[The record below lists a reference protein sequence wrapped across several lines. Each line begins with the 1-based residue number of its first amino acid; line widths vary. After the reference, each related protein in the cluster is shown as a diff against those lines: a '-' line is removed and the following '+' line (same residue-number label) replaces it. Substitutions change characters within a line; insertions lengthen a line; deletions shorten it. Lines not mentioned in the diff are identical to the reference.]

1 MRLSKRI
8 AAVALAAV
16 MAVSMLTACGGGGG
30 GSTGGSN
37 SGNGGSNNGNN
48 SSNVGGNNTGNGSN
62 TGSNTGNGGDSG
74 NGGSGAGSDSGTTVT
89 EIPLTKSKIYKT
101 ETLKEYYVITIDS
114 DGDQD
119 LTAVKGENVYSKYE
133 YTDEN
138 NTITN
143 EVLLKGKDRYT
154 IVRPDTYR
162 YESLKKAIEYM
173 GYDTAKMTKT
183 ICGHTV
189 INSGTSENPGETV
202 TMPTVQVGTREL
214 DKKTYYAETIV
225 YTKNNS
231 ETWCF
236 DESGKPKAMISTSVN
251 EDGKKEEYITRVK
264 TFEYHVP
271 DTSVF
276 NLPSDA
282 VIVEYKNDMTAEK
295 QLADAVKQL
304 EEKGLI
310 SKK

>member
-30 GSTGGSN
+30 GSNGGS
-37 SGNGGSNNGNN
+37 SSSGSNNG
-48 SSNVGGNNTGNGSN
+48 SSSSSSSSSGS
-62 TGSNTGNGGDSG
+62 SS
-74 NGGSGAGSDSGTTVT
+74 GSGSSSSGSDSGTTVT
-89 EIPLTKSKIYKT
+89 EIPLTKSKIYKV
-101 ETLKEYYVITIDS
+101 ETLKEYYVVTIDS
-114 DGDQD
+114 DGEQN
-119 LTAVKGENVYSKYE
+119 LVAVKGENAYSKYE
-133 YTDEN
+133 STYDNHTM
-138 NTITN
+138 TN
-143 EVLLKGKDRYT
+143 EELVKGKDRYT
-154 IVRPDTYR
+154 IVRPGTYI
-162 YESLKKAIEYM
+162 YESLKKAIENM

-189 INSGTSENPGETV
+189 INSGTSEKPDGTV

-225 YTKNNS
+225 FSKNNS

-264 TFEYHVP
+264 TFEYHVS

-282 VIVEYKNDMTAEK
+282 VIVEYKNGMMD
-295 QLADAVKQL
+295 ADVLKQL

>member
-30 GSTGGSN
+30 GSNGGS
-37 SGNGGSNNGNN
+37 SSSGSNNG
-48 SSNVGGNNTGNGSN
+48 SSS
-62 TGSNTGNGGDSG
+62 SSSSS
-74 NGGSGAGSDSGTTVT
+74 SGASSGSSSGSSSSSSSSGSDSGTTVT
-89 EIPLTKSKIYKT
+89 EIPLTKSKIYKV
-101 ETLKEYYVITIDS
+101 ETLKEYYVVTIDS
-114 DGDQD
+114 DGDQN

-133 YTDEN
+133 YTYDN
-138 NTITN
+138 QTMTN
-143 EVLLKGKDRYT
+143 EELVKGKDRYT
-154 IVRPDTYR
+154 IVRPGTYI
-162 YESLKKAIEYM
+162 YESLKKAIENM

-189 INSGTSENPGETV
+189 INSGTSEKPDGTV

-225 YTKNNS
+225 FGKNNS

-264 TFEYHVP
+264 TFEYHVS

-282 VIVEYKNDMTAEK
+282 VIVEYKNGMMD
-295 QLADAVKQL
+295 ADVLKQL

>member
-30 GSTGGSN
+30 GSNGGS
-37 SGNGGSNNGNN
+37 SSSGSNNG
-48 SSNVGGNNTGNGSN
+48 SSSSSSSSGSSSS
-62 TGSNTGNGGDSG
+62 GSSSG
-74 NGGSGAGSDSGTTVT
+74 SSSSSSSGSGSSSSGSDSGTTVT
-89 EIPLTKSKIYKT
+89 EIPLTKSKIYKV
-101 ETLKEYYVITIDS
+101 ETLKEYYVVTIDS
-114 DGDQD
+114 DGDQN

-133 YTDEN
+133 YTYEN

-143 EVLLKGKDRYT
+143 EELLKGKDRYT
-154 IVRPDTYR
+154 IVRPGSLR
-162 YESLKKAIEYM
+162 YESIKEAFGNL
-173 GYDTAKMTKT
+173 GYDTTKMTKT

-189 INSGTSENPGETV
+189 ISSGTSENPGETV
-202 TMPTVQVGTREL
+202 TMPTVQVGTREV

-225 YTKNNS
+225 YTKNRS
-231 ETWCF
+231 ETYCF

-276 NLPSDA
+276 DLPSDA
-282 VIVEYKNDMTAEK
+282 VIIEYTDNMTYDDVA
-295 QLADAVKQL
+295 KQL

>member
-30 GSTGGSN
+30 GSNGGS
-37 SGNGGSNNGNN
+37 SSSGSNNG
-48 SSNVGGNNTGNGSN
+48 SSSSSSSSSGASSGSSS
-62 TGSNTGNGGDSG
+62 GSSSSSSS
-74 NGGSGAGSDSGTTVT
+74 GSGSSSSGSDSGTTVT
-89 EIPLTKSKIYKT
+89 EIPLTKSKIYKV
-101 ETLKEYYVITIDS
+101 ETLKEYYVVTIDS
-114 DGDQD
+114 DGNQD
-119 LTAVKGENVYSKYE
+119 LVAVKGENAYSKYE
-133 YTDEN
+133 STYDNHTM
-138 NTITN
+138 TN
-143 EVLLKGKDRYT
+143 EELVKGKDRYT
-154 IVRPDTYR
+154 IVRPGTYM
-162 YESLKKAIEYM
+162 YELLKEAIEHM

-189 INSGTSENPGETV
+189 INSGTSEKPDGTV

-225 YTKNNS
+225 FSKNNS

-264 TFEYHVP
+264 TFEYHVS

-282 VIVEYKNDMTAEK
+282 VIVEYKNGMMD
-295 QLADAVKQL
+295 ADVLKQL

>member
-30 GSTGGSN
+30 GSNGGS
-37 SGNGGSNNGNN
+37 SSSGSNNG
-48 SSNVGGNNTGNGSN
+48 SSSSSSSSGSASS
-62 TGSNTGNGGDSG
+62 GSSSG
-74 NGGSGAGSDSGTTVT
+74 SSSSSSSGSGSSSSGSDSGTTVT

-114 DGDQD
+114 DGDQN

-133 YTDEN
+133 YTYEN
-138 NTITN
+138 HTMTN
-143 EVLLKGKDRYT
+143 EELLKGKDRYT
-154 IVRPDTYR
+154 IVRPGTYE
-162 YESLKKAIEYM
+162 YELLKEAIETM
-173 GYDTAKMTKT
+173 KYDTAKMTKT

-189 INSGTSENPGETV
+189 ISSGTSEKPGETV

-225 YTKNNS
+225 YTKNYS
-231 ETWCF
+231 ETYCF

-251 EDGKKEEYITRVK
+251 EGGKKEEYITRVK

-271 DTSVF
+271 DASVF
-276 NLPSDA
+276 DLPNDA
-282 VIVEYKNDMTAEK
+282 VIVEGKNNMTD
-295 QLADAVKQL
+295 ADALKQL

>member
-30 GSTGGSN
+30 GSNGGS
-37 SGNGGSNNGNN
+37 SSSGSNNG
-48 SSNVGGNNTGNGSN
+48 SSSSSSSSGSASS
-62 TGSNTGNGGDSG
+62 GSSSG
-74 NGGSGAGSDSGTTVT
+74 SSSSSSSGSSSSSSGSDSGTTVT

-101 ETLKEYYVITIDS
+101 ETLKEYYVITVDS

-119 LTAVKGENVYSKYE
+119 LIAVKGENAYSKHE
-133 YTDEN
+133 YTYEN

-143 EVLLKGKDRYT
+143 EKLVKGKDLYT
-154 IVRPDTYR
+154 IVRPGTYS
-162 YESLKKAIEYM
+162 YESLKEAIEHM

-189 INSGTSENPGETV
+189 ISSGTSENPGETV

-214 DKKTYYAETIV
+214 DKKTYYAETIA
-225 YTKNNS
+225 YTKNHS

-264 TFEYHVP
+264 TFEYHVS

-276 NLPSDA
+276 DLPSDA
-282 VIVEYKNDMTAEK
+282 VIVEYKNDMID
-295 QLADAVKQL
+295 ADVLKQL

>member
-16 MAVSMLTACGGGGG
+16 MAVSMLTACGGGG

-89 EIPLTKSKIYKT
+89 EIPLTKSKIYKV
-101 ETLKEYYVITIDS
+101 ETLKEYYIVTIDS
-114 DGDQD
+114 DGEQG
-119 LTAVKGENVYSKYE
+119 LAAVKGENAYSKHE
-133 YTDEN
+133 YTDDN
-138 NTITN
+138 HTMTN
-143 EVLLKGKDRYT
+143 EKLVKGKDRYT
-154 IVRPDTYR
+154 IVRPGTYE
-162 YESLKKAIEYM
+162 YKLLKEAIENM
-173 GYDTAKMTKT
+173 RYDTAKMTKT

-189 INSGTSENPGETV
+189 INSETSEKPDGTV

-225 YTKNNS
+225 FDKNNS

-236 DESGKPKAMISTSVN
+236 DESGKPKAMISTFVN
-251 EDGKKEEYITRVK
+251 EDGKKEEDITRVK
-264 TFEYHVP
+264 TFEYHVS

-282 VIVEYKNDMTAEK
+282 VIVEYKNDTID
-295 QLADAVKQL
+295 ADVLKQL

>member
-30 GSTGGSN
+30 GSNGGS
-37 SGNGGSNNGNN
+37 SSSGSNNG
-48 SSNVGGNNTGNGSN
+48 SSSSSSSSGSASS
-62 TGSNTGNGGDSG
+62 GSSSG
-74 NGGSGAGSDSGTTVT
+74 SSSSSSSGSGSSSSGSDSGTTVT
-89 EIPLTKSKIYKT
+89 EIPFTKSKIYKT

-114 DGDQD
+114 DGDQN
-119 LTAVKGENVYSKYE
+119 LVAVKGENVYSKYE
-133 YTDEN
+133 YTYEN

-143 EVLLKGKDRYT
+143 EELLKGKDRYT
-154 IVRPDTYR
+154 IVRPGTYS
-162 YESLKKAIEYM
+162 YESLKEAIEHM

-189 INSGTSENPGETV
+189 ISSGTSENPGETV
-202 TMPTVQVGTREL
+202 TMPKVQVGTREL

-225 YTKNNS
+225 YRKNNS

-251 EDGKKEEYITRVK
+251 EDGTKEEYITRVK
-264 TFEYHVP
+264 TFEYNVP

-282 VIVEYKNDMTAEK
+282 VIVEYKNGMMD
-295 QLADAVKQL
+295 ADVVKQL

>member
-30 GSTGGSN
+30 STGGSN

-48 SSNVGGNNTGNGSN
+48 SSNVGGDNTGNGSN

-89 EIPLTKSKIYKT
+89 EIPFTKSKIYKT
-101 ETLKEYYVITIDS
+101 ETLKEYYVITVDS

-119 LTAVKGENVYSKYE
+119 LIAVKGDNAYSKHE
-133 YTDEN
+133 YTYEN

-143 EVLLKGKDRYT
+143 EKLVKGKDLYT
-154 IVRPDTYR
+154 IVRPGTYS
-162 YESLKKAIEYM
+162 YESLKEAIEHM

-189 INSGTSENPGETV
+189 ISSGTSENPGETV

-214 DKKTYYAETIV
+214 DKKTYYAETIA
-225 YTKNNS
+225 YTKNHS

-264 TFEYHVP
+264 TFEYHVS

-276 NLPSDA
+276 DLPSDA
-282 VIVEYKNDMTAEK
+282 VIVEYKNDMID
-295 QLADAVKQL
+295 ADVLKQL

>member
-30 GSTGGSN
+30 GSNGGSSSSGSNNGSSSSGSASSGSN
-37 SGNGGSNNGNN
+37 SGSNSGTSTGGGS
-48 SSNVGGNNTGNGSN
+48 SSS
-62 TGSNTGNGGDSG
+62 
-74 NGGSGAGSDSGTTVT
+74 GSDSGTTVT
-89 EIPLTKSKIYKT
+89 EIPFTKSKIYKT

-114 DGDQD
+114 DGDQN

-133 YTDEN
+133 YTYEN

-143 EVLLKGKDRYT
+143 EELLKGKDRYN
-154 IVRPDTYR
+154 IVRPGTYE
-162 YESLKKAIEYM
+162 YESLKKAIEKM

-189 INSGTSENPGETV
+189 INSGTSEKPDGTV

-225 YTKNNS
+225 FSKNNS
-231 ETWCF
+231 ETFCF

-264 TFEYHVP
+264 TFEYHVS

-282 VIVEYKNDMTAEK
+282 VIVEYKNGMMN
-295 QLADAVKQL
+295 ADVLKQL

>member
-30 GSTGGSN
+30 SNGGS
-37 SGNGGSNNGNN
+37 SSSGSNNG
-48 SSNVGGNNTGNGSN
+48 SSS
-62 TGSNTGNGGDSG
+62 SSSSS
-74 NGGSGAGSDSGTTVT
+74 SGASSGSSSGSSSSSSSGSSSSSSGSDSGTTVT
-89 EIPLTKSKIYKT
+89 EIPLTKSKIYKV
-101 ETLKEYYVITIDS
+101 ETLKEYYVVTIDS
-114 DGDQD
+114 DGEQN
-119 LTAVKGENVYSKYE
+119 LVAVKGENAYSKYE
-133 YTDEN
+133 STYDNHTM
-138 NTITN
+138 TN
-143 EVLLKGKDRYT
+143 EELVKGKDRYT
-154 IVRPDTYR
+154 IVRPGTYI
-162 YESLKKAIEYM
+162 YESLKKAIENM

-189 INSGTSENPGETV
+189 INSGTSEKPDGTV

-225 YTKNNS
+225 FSKNNS

-282 VIVEYKNDMTAEK
+282 VIVEYKNGMMD
-295 QLADAVKQL
+295 ADVLKQL

>member
-30 GSTGGSN
+30 GSNGGS
-37 SGNGGSNNGNN
+37 SSSGSNNG
-48 SSNVGGNNTGNGSN
+48 SSS
-62 TGSNTGNGGDSG
+62 SSSS
-74 NGGSGAGSDSGTTVT
+74 GSGASSGSSSGSSSSSSSGSGSSSSGSDSGTTVT

-114 DGDQD
+114 DGDQN

-133 YTDEN
+133 YTYEN

-143 EVLLKGKDRYT
+143 EELLKGKDRYT
-154 IVRPDTYR
+154 IVRPGTYS
-162 YESLKKAIEYM
+162 YESLKEAIEYM

-189 INSGTSENPGETV
+189 ISSGTSENPGETV

-225 YTKNNS
+225 YRKNNS

-264 TFEYHVP
+264 TFEYYVP
-271 DTSVF
+271 DASVF
-276 NLPSDA
+276 DLPNDA
-282 VIVEYKNDMTAEK
+282 VIVEGKNNMTD
-295 QLADAVKQL
+295 ADALKQL

>member
-30 GSTGGSN
+30 SNGGS
-37 SGNGGSNNGNN
+37 SSSGSNNG
-48 SSNVGGNNTGNGSN
+48 SSSSSSSSGSASS
-62 TGSNTGNGGDSG
+62 GSSSG
-74 NGGSGAGSDSGTTVT
+74 SSSSSSSGSGSSSSGSDSGTTVT
-89 EIPLTKSKIYKT
+89 EIPLTKSKIYKV
-101 ETLKEYYVITIDS
+101 ETLKEYYVVTIDS
-114 DGDQD
+114 DGNQD
-119 LTAVKGENVYSKYE
+119 LVAVKGENAYSKYE
-133 YTDEN
+133 STYDNHTM
-138 NTITN
+138 TN
-143 EVLLKGKDRYT
+143 EELVKGKDRYT
-154 IVRPDTYR
+154 IVRPGTYM
-162 YESLKKAIEYM
+162 YELLKEAIEHM

-189 INSGTSENPGETV
+189 INSGTSEKPDGTV

-225 YTKNNS
+225 FSKNNS

-264 TFEYHVP
+264 TFEYYVS

-276 NLPSDA
+276 DLPNDA
-282 VIVEYKNDMTAEK
+282 VIVEGKNNMTD
-295 QLADAVKQL
+295 ADALKQL

>member
-30 GSTGGSN
+30 SNGGS
-37 SGNGGSNNGNN
+37 SSSGSNNG
-48 SSNVGGNNTGNGSN
+48 SSS
-62 TGSNTGNGGDSG
+62 SSSSS
-74 NGGSGAGSDSGTTVT
+74 SGASSGSSSGSSSSSSSGSSSSSSGSDSGTTVT
-89 EIPLTKSKIYKT
+89 EIPLTKSKIYKVV
-101 ETLKEYYVITIDS
+101 TLKECYVVTIDS
-114 DGDQD
+114 HGNQKLD
-119 LTAVKGENVYSKYE
+119 AVKGENAYSKYE
-133 YTDEN
+133 STYDNHTMTKE
-138 NTITN
+138 
-143 EVLLKGKDRYT
+143 ELVKGKDCYT
-154 IVRPDTYR
+154 IVRPGTYR
-162 YESLKKAIEYM
+162 YELLKEAIENM

-189 INSGTSENPGETV
+189 INSETTEKPDGTV

-225 YTKNNS
+225 LSKNDS

-251 EDGKKEEYITRVK
+251 EDGKKEEDITRVK
-264 TFEYHVP
+264 TFEYHVS

-282 VIVEYKNDMTAEK
+282 VIVEYKNNMMD
-295 QLADAVKQL
+295 ADVLKQL

>member
-30 GSTGGSN
+30 SNGGS
-37 SGNGGSNNGNN
+37 SSSGSNNG
-48 SSNVGGNNTGNGSN
+48 SSSSSSSSGSASS
-62 TGSNTGNGGDSG
+62 GSSSG
-74 NGGSGAGSDSGTTVT
+74 SSSSSSSGSGSSSSGSDSGTTVT
-89 EIPLTKSKIYKT
+89 EIPLTKSKIYKV
-101 ETLKEYYVITIDS
+101 ETLKEYYVVTIDS
-114 DGDQD
+114 DGEQN
-119 LTAVKGENVYSKYE
+119 LVAVKGENAYSKYE
-133 YTDEN
+133 STYDNHTM
-138 NTITN
+138 TN
-143 EVLLKGKDRYT
+143 EELVKGKDRYT
-154 IVRPDTYR
+154 IVRPGTYI
-162 YESLKKAIEYM
+162 YESLKKAIENM

-189 INSGTSENPGETV
+189 INSGTSEKPDGTV

-225 YTKNNS
+225 FSKNNS

-264 TFEYHVP
+264 TFEYHVS

-282 VIVEYKNDMTAEK
+282 VIVEYKNGMMD
-295 QLADAVKQL
+295 ADVLKQL

>member
-30 GSTGGSN
+30 SNGGS
-37 SGNGGSNNGNN
+37 SSSGSNNG
-48 SSNVGGNNTGNGSN
+48 SSSSSSSSGSASS
-62 TGSNTGNGGDSG
+62 GSSSG
-74 NGGSGAGSDSGTTVT
+74 SSSSSSSGSGSSSSGSDSGTTVT
-89 EIPLTKSKIYKT
+89 EIPLTKSKIYKV
-101 ETLKEYYVITIDS
+101 ETLKEYYVVTIDS
-114 DGDQD
+114 DGEQN
-119 LTAVKGENVYSKYE
+119 LVAVKGENAYSKYE
-133 YTDEN
+133 STYDNHTM
-138 NTITN
+138 TN
-143 EVLLKGKDRYT
+143 EELVKGKDRYT
-154 IVRPDTYR
+154 IVRSGTYI
-162 YESLKKAIEYM
+162 YESLKKAIENM

-189 INSGTSENPGETV
+189 INSGTSEKPDGTV

-225 YTKNNS
+225 FSKNNS

-264 TFEYHVP
+264 TFEYHVS

-282 VIVEYKNDMTAEK
+282 VIVEYKNGMMD
-295 QLADAVKQL
+295 ADVLKQL

>member
-30 GSTGGSN
+30 SNGGS
-37 SGNGGSNNGNN
+37 SSSGSNNG
-48 SSNVGGNNTGNGSN
+48 SSS
-62 TGSNTGNGGDSG
+62 SSSSS
-74 NGGSGAGSDSGTTVT
+74 SGASSGSSSGSSSSSSSGSSSSSSGSDSGTTVT
-89 EIPLTKSKIYKT
+89 EIPLTKSKIYKV
-101 ETLKEYYVITIDS
+101 ETLKEYYVVTIDS
-114 DGDQD
+114 DGEQN
-119 LTAVKGENVYSKYE
+119 LVAVKGENVYSKYE
-133 YTDEN
+133 STYDNHTM
-138 NTITN
+138 TN
-143 EVLLKGKDRYT
+143 EELVKGKDRYT
-154 IVRPDTYR
+154 IVRPGTYI
-162 YESLKKAIEYM
+162 YESLKKAIENM

-189 INSGTSENPGETV
+189 INSGTSEKPDGTV

-225 YTKNNS
+225 FSKNNS

-264 TFEYHVP
+264 TFEYHVS

-282 VIVEYKNDMTAEK
+282 VIVEYKNGMMD
-295 QLADAVKQL
+295 ADVLKQL

>member
-30 GSTGGSN
+30 GSNGGS
-37 SGNGGSNNGNN
+37 SSSGSNNG
-48 SSNVGGNNTGNGSN
+48 SSSSSSSSGSASS
-62 TGSNTGNGGDSG
+62 GSSSG
-74 NGGSGAGSDSGTTVT
+74 SSSSSSSSGSDSGTTVT
-89 EIPLTKSKIYKT
+89 EIPFTKSKIYKL
-101 ETLKEYYVITIDS
+101 ETLKEYYVVTIDS
-114 DGDQD
+114 DGDQE
-119 LTAVKGENVYSKYE
+119 LIAVKGENAYSKRE
-133 YTDEN
+133 YTYN
-138 NTITN
+138 NQTITN
-143 EVLLKGKDRYT
+143 EELVKGKDRYN
-154 IVRPDTYR
+154 IVRPGTYI
-162 YESLKKAIEYM
+162 YESLKKAVENM

-183 ICGHTV
+183 IYGHTV
-189 INSGTSENPGETV
+189 NNSGTSEKPDGTV
-202 TMPTVQVGTREL
+202 KMPTVQVGTREL

-225 YTKNNS
+225 FSENNS
-231 ETWCF
+231 ETFCF

-264 TFEYHVP
+264 TFEYHVS

-282 VIVEYKNDMTAEK
+282 VIVEYKDGMND
-295 QLADAVKQL
+295 ADIVKQL